1 MKKLLTILLPILAV
15 VGFSSIFIVDETQ
28 QVVILQLGKPVKTV
42 TEPGLNVKLPFPFQE
57 KITFDDR
64 LLEYDS
70 PPEEI
75 LSKDKKSLI
84 VDNYVRWKIVYPL
97 QFLKTVQAIPTAKSR
112 MDDIVYSEL
121 RRELGTHDMVEIITE
136 NREEIMDIVT
146 RQSNSATLAYGIS
159 VVDVRIRRVD
169 LPAENEESI
178 YARMEAERKRQANKF
193 RSEGEEEAQKIR
205 AATDRDKTIILADA
219 YKEAEKIRGE
229 GDAKAVQIYAR
240 SYSADPKF
248 YEFVR
253 TLDTYKKVVDD
264 KTTLVLPS
272 GSKLFKLLMDGKK
285 F

>member
-1 MKKLLTILLPILAV
+1 MMILGFLIAFIGLTT
-15 VGFSSIFIVDETQ
+15 IFIVDETE
-28 QVVILQLGKPVKTV
+28 QVVILQFGKPVRTI
-42 TEPGLNVKLPFPFQE
+42 TQPGINLKVPFPIQE
-57 KITFDDR
+57 KIVFDDR

-75 LSKDKKSLI
+75 LSQDKKTLI
-84 VDNYVRWKIVYPL
+84 VDNYIRWKIVDPL
-97 QFLKTVQAIPTAKSR
+97 QFLKTVQAIPTALSR

-136 NREEIMDIVT
+136 NREQLMEEVT
-146 RQSNSATLAYGIS
+146 EASNAATMEYGIS
-159 VVDVRIRRVD
+159 VIDVRIRRVD

-178 YARMEAERKRQANKF
+178 FARMEAERKRQANKY

-219 YKEAEKIRGE
+219 YKEAERLRGE
-229 GDAKAVQIYAR
+229 GDAQAVNIYAR
-240 SYSADPKF
+240 SYSSDPKF

-253 TLDTYKKVVDD
+253 TLDAYKKVVDD

-272 GSKLFKLLMDGKK
+272 NSRLFKLLMEK
-285 F
+285 

>member
-1 MKKLLTILLPILAV
+1 MKKALSLLLPVIAL
-15 VGFSSIFIVDETQ
+15 VGFSSIFIVDETE

-42 TEPGLNVKLPFPFQE
+42 TKPGLNFKLPFPIQE

-84 VDNYVRWKIVYPL
+84 VDNYVRWKIVDPL

-136 NREEIMDIVT
+136 NREQIMDVIT
-146 RQSNSATLAYGIS
+146 RESNSATLDYGIS

-169 LPAENEESI
+169 LPAENEASI

-205 AATDRDKTIILADA
+205 AATDRDKTIILAEA
-219 YKEAEKIRGE
+219 YKEAERIRGE
-229 GDAKAVQIYAR
+229 GDAKAVQVYSR
-240 SYSADPKF
+240 SYSSDPKF

-272 GSKLFKLLMDGKK
+272 DSKLFKLLLDGK
-285 F
+285 

>member
-1 MKKLLTILLPILAV
+1 MKTLLALILPVLGL
-15 VGFSSIFIVDETQ
+15 VGLSSIFIVDETQ
-28 QVVILQLGKPVKTV
+28 QVVILQLGKPVRTI
-42 TEPGLNVKLPFPFQE
+42 TEPGFNAKLPFPFQE
-57 KITFDDR
+57 RIVFDDR

-84 VDNYVRWKIVYPL
+84 VDNYVRWKIVDPL

-121 RRELGTHDMVEIITE
+121 RRELGTHDMVEIITQ
-136 NREEIMDIVT
+136 NREEIMDVVT
-146 RQSNSATLAYGIS
+146 NASNEATLSYGIS
-159 VVDVRIRRVD
+159 VIDVRIRRVD
-169 LPAENEESI
+169 LPSENEESI

-193 RSEGEEEAQKIR
+193 RSEGSEEAQKIR

-229 GDAKAVQIYAR
+229 GDAKAVQVYAR
-240 SYSADPKF
+240 SYSSDPKF

-253 TLDTYKKVVDD
+253 TLDAYKKVVDD

-272 GSKLFKLLMDGKK
+272 DSKLFKLLIEGK
-285 F
+285 

>member
-42 TEPGLNVKLPFPFQE
+42 TKPGLNVKLPFPFQE

-84 VDNYVRWKIVYPL
+84 VDNYVRWKIVDPL

-229 GDAKAVQIYAR
+229 GDARAVQIYAR

-253 TLDTYKKVVDD
+253 TLDTYKQVVDD

-272 GSKLFKLLMDGKK
+272 GSRLFNLLMDAK
-285 F
+285 

>member
-1 MKKLLTILLPILAV
+1 MKRLLALALPILTLI
-15 VGFSSIFIVDETQ
+15 GLSSIFIVDETE
-28 QVVILQLGKPVKTV
+28 QVVILQLGKPVNTI
-42 TEPGLNVKLPFPFQE
+42 TEPGFNFKLPFPFQE
-57 KITFDDR
+57 KIVFDDR

-70 PPEEI
+70 PPEAI

-84 VDNYVRWKIVYPL
+84 VDNYVRWKIVDPL

-121 RRELGTHDMVEIITE
+121 RRELGTHDMVEIITQ
-136 NREEIMDIVT
+136 NREEIMDVVT
-146 RQSNSATLAYGIS
+146 KASNEATLSYGIS
-159 VVDVRIRRVD
+159 VIDVRIRRVD

-193 RSEGEEEAQKIR
+193 RSEGSEEAQKIR

-219 YKEAEKIRGE
+219 YKEAERIRGE
-229 GDAKAVQIYAR
+229 GDAKAVQVYAR
-240 SYSADPKF
+240 SYSSDPKF

-253 TLDTYKKVVDD
+253 TLDAYKKVVDD

-272 GSKLFKLLMDGKK
+272 DSKLFKLLIEGK
-285 F
+285 

>member
-1 MKKLLTILLPILAV
+1 MKRLLALALPILTLI
-15 VGFSSIFIVDETQ
+15 GLSSIFIADETQ
-28 QVVILQLGKPVKTV
+28 QVVILQLGKPVKTI
-42 TEPGLNVKLPFPFQE
+42 TEPGFNVKLPFPFQE
-57 KITFDDR
+57 KIVFDDR

-70 PPEEI
+70 PPEAI

-84 VDNYVRWKIVYPL
+84 VDNYVRWKIVDPL

-121 RRELGTHDMVEIITE
+121 RRELGTHDMVEIITQ
-136 NREEIMDIVT
+136 NREEIMDVVT
-146 RQSNSATLAYGIS
+146 KASNEATLSYGIS
-159 VVDVRIRRVD
+159 VIDVRIRRVD

-193 RSEGEEEAQKIR
+193 RSEGSEEAQKIR

-219 YKEAEKIRGE
+219 YKEAERIRGE
-229 GDAKAVQIYAR
+229 GDAEAVQIYAR
-240 SYSADPKF
+240 SYSSDPKF

-253 TLDTYKKVVDD
+253 TLDAYKKVVDD

-272 GSKLFKLLMDGKK
+272 DSKLFKLLIEGK
-285 F
+285 

>member
-1 MKKLLTILLPILAV
+1 MKRLIALILPALALF
-15 VGFSSIFIVDETQ
+15 GLSSVFIVDETE
-28 QVVILQLGKPVKTV
+28 QVVILQLGKPVRTIID
-42 TEPGLNVKLPFPFQE
+42 PGFNAKLPFPFQE
-57 KITFDDR
+57 KIVFDDR

-84 VDNYVRWKIVYPL
+84 VDNYVRWKIIDPL

-136 NREEIMDIVT
+136 NREDIMDVVT
-146 RQSNSATLAYGIS
+146 KASNEATLSYGIS
-159 VVDVRIRRVD
+159 VIDVRIRRVD
-169 LPAENEESI
+169 LPSENEESI

-193 RSEGEEEAQKIR
+193 RSEGSEEAQKIR

-229 GDAKAVQIYAR
+229 GDAKAVQVYAR
-240 SYSADPKF
+240 SYSSDPKF

-253 TLDTYKKVVDD
+253 TLDAYKKVVDD

-272 GSKLFKLLMDGKK
+272 DSKLFKLLIEGK
-285 F
+285 

>member
-1 MKKLLTILLPILAV
+1 MKKLLTILLLILAV

-84 VDNYVRWKIVYPL
+84 VDNYVRWKIIDPL

-146 RQSNSATLAYGIS
+146 RQSNAATLAYGIS

-205 AATDRDKTIILADA
+205 ATTDRDKTIILADA

-229 GDAKAVQIYAR
+229 GDAKAVQVYAR

-272 GSKLFKLLMDGKK
+272 GSKLFKLLMDGK
-285 F
+285 

>member
-1 MKKLLTILLPILAV
+1 MKKLLIIIAFI
-15 VGFSSIFIVDETQ
+15 VGFLGFTSIFVVDETE
-28 QVVILQLGKPVKTV
+28 QVVILQFGKPVRTII
-42 TEPGLNVKLPFPFQE
+42 EPGLNMKVPFPIQE

-75 LSKDKKSLI
+75 LSKDKKTLI
-84 VDNYVRWKIVYPL
+84 VDNYVRWKIVDPL
-97 QFLKTVQAIPTAKSR
+97 QFLKTVQAIPTALSR

-121 RRELGTHDMVEIITE
+121 RRELGTHDMVDIITD
-136 NREEIMDIVT
+136 NREAIMEVVT
-146 RQSNSATLAYGIS
+146 QASDVATKDYGIS

-169 LPAENEESI
+169 LPTANEESI

-205 AATDRDKTIILADA
+205 AATDKDKTIILADA
-219 YKEAEKIRGE
+219 YKEAERVRGE
-229 GDAKAVQIYAR
+229 GDAKAVEVYADA
-240 SYSADPKF
+240 YSADPKF

-253 TLDTYKKVVDD
+253 TLDAYKKIIDD

-272 GSKLFKLLMDGKK
+272 NSRLFKLLMDK
-285 F
+285 

>member
-1 MKKLLTILLPILAV
+1 MKRLIALILPALAL
-15 VGFSSIFIVDETQ
+15 VGLSSIFIVDETE
-28 QVVILQLGKPVKTV
+28 QVVILQLGKPVRTIID
-42 TEPGLNVKLPFPFQE
+42 PGFNAKLPFPFQE
-57 KITFDDR
+57 KIVFDDR

-84 VDNYVRWKIVYPL
+84 VDNYVRWKIIDPL

-136 NREEIMDIVT
+136 NREDIMDVVT
-146 RQSNSATLAYGIS
+146 KASNEATLSYGIS
-159 VVDVRIRRVD
+159 VIDVRIRRVD
-169 LPAENEESI
+169 LPSENEESI

-193 RSEGEEEAQKIR
+193 RSEGSEEAQKIR

-229 GDAKAVQIYAR
+229 GDAKAVQVYAR
-240 SYSADPKF
+240 SYSSDPKF

-253 TLDTYKKVVDD
+253 TLDAYKKVVDD

-272 GSKLFKLLMDGKK
+272 DSKLFKLLIEGK
-285 F
+285 

>member
-84 VDNYVRWKIVYPL
+84 VDNYVRWKIIDPL

-229 GDAKAVQIYAR
+229 GDARAVQIYAR

-248 YEFVR
+248 YQFVR

-272 GSKLFKLLMDGKK
+272 GSKLFKLLMDGK
-285 F
+285 

>member
-1 MKKLLTILLPILAV
+1 MKRIIALILPVLAL
-15 VGFSSIFIVDETQ
+15 VGLSSIFIVDETE
-28 QVVILQLGKPVKTV
+28 QVVILQLGKPVKTI
-42 TEPGLNVKLPFPFQE
+42 TTPGFNAKLPFPFQE
-57 KITFDDR
+57 KIVFDDR

-84 VDNYVRWKIVYPL
+84 VDNYVRWKIVDPL

-121 RRELGTHDMVEIITE
+121 RRELGTHDMVEIITQ
-136 NREEIMDIVT
+136 NREEIMDVVT
-146 RQSNSATLAYGIS
+146 KASNEATLSYGIS
-159 VVDVRIRRVD
+159 VIDVRIRRVD
-169 LPAENEESI
+169 LPSENEESI

-193 RSEGEEEAQKIR
+193 RSEGSEEAQKIR

-229 GDAKAVQIYAR
+229 GDAKAVQVYAR
-240 SYSADPKF
+240 SYSSDPKF

-253 TLDTYKKVVDD
+253 TLDAYKKVVDD

-272 GSKLFKLLMDGKK
+272 DSKLFKLLIEGK
-285 F
+285 

>member
-28 QVVILQLGKPVKTV
+28 QVVILQLGKPVKTI

-84 VDNYVRWKIVYPL
+84 VDNYVRWKIIDPL

-205 AATDRDKTIILADA
+205 AATDRDQTIILADA

-229 GDAKAVQIYAR
+229 GDARAVQIYAR

-253 TLDTYKKVVDD
+253 TLDTYKQVVDD

-272 GSKLFKLLMDGKK
+272 GSKLFKLLMDGK
-285 F
+285 

>member
-42 TEPGLNVKLPFPFQE
+42 TKPGLNVKLPFPFQE

-84 VDNYVRWKIVYPL
+84 VDNYVRWKIVDPL

-146 RQSNSATLAYGIS
+146 RQSNSATQAYGIS

-229 GDAKAVQIYAR
+229 RDAKAVQIYAR

-253 TLDTYKKVVDD
+253 TLDTYKQVVDD

-272 GSKLFKLLMDGKK
+272 GSKLFKLLMDGK
-285 F
+285 

>member
-1 MKKLLTILLPILAV
+1 MKKVFTFILPVLLL
-15 VGFSSIFIVDETQ
+15 VGFSSIFIVDETN
-28 QVVILQLGKPVKTV
+28 QVVIIQLGKPVKTV
-42 TEPGLNVKLPFPFQE
+42 TKPGINLKLPFPFQE

-75 LSKDKKSLI
+75 LSKDKKTLI
-84 VDNYVRWKIVYPL
+84 VDNYVRWKIVDPL
-97 QFLKTVQAIPTAKSR
+97 QFLKTVQAVPTAKSR

-136 NREEIMDIVT
+136 NREEIMDVVT
-146 RQSNSATLAYGIS
+146 KASNEATLSYGIS

-169 LPAENEESI
+169 LPSQNEESI

-229 GDAKAVQIYAR
+229 GDAKALQIYAR

-253 TLDTYKKVVDD
+253 TLDAYKKVVDD

-272 GSKLFKLLMDGKK
+272 GSKLFKLLMDGK
-285 F
+285 